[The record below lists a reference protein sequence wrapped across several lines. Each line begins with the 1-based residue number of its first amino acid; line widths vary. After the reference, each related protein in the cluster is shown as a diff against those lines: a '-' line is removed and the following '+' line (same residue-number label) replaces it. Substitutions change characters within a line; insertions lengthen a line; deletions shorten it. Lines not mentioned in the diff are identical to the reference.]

1 MECGPETGGLG
12 LQGAV
17 SGSGFYRVRISMSCG
32 LHGVMHL
39 RVGCMGSM
47 RLRTY
52 LDHLGS
58 VELMNES
65 RNSFRVSLDRLCW
78 RASIM
83 NWRVGQDRPGK
94 G

>member
-1 MECGPETGGLG
+1 MDDFPKSELMECGPETGGLG

-17 SGSGFYRVRISMSCG
+17 SGSEFFWVRISMSCG
-32 LHGVMHL
+32 LHVVMHL

-58 VELMNES
+58 VELMKAAVPSGS
-65 RNSFRVSLDRLCW
+65 RWIGS
-78 RASIM
+78 A
-83 NWRVGQDRPGK
+83 GGPQP
-94 G
+94 